1 MTQGDTLS
9 EGFEIEPLEGELEE
23 ALSDLKAGQRRQ
35 DEALGTVVR
44 GVGSLDIAVSTV
56 LAEIAGLRGELSEVA
71 AEVLDVRQ
79 SVRAVDDAVAQLH
92 DVFAEFTA
100 RYVQDQARV
109 AAEAE
114 LAQLTLDWQS
124 RFEQRRRTRAL
135 AHGLVHT
142 LTRDAVERGVVDA
155 AAVESCAAERLL
167 MEPSYW
173 LAPAVVALAAR
184 HRGEVQRARRAVSQA
199 FSLDP
204 AKSNLFFALTC
215 SRLGEFKE
223 AARRMDQYLRSID
236 SYALD
241 EDFQIVLDAVACREL
256 GDDAHTYAELAMKR
270 WAGQLDLARSNGEF
284 DPVADHL
291 WELRHRV
298 RNDAFPALGRLCESE
313 WDQLRR
319 GIELASVPGA
329 ALEYL
334 REQFPPEP
342 AAWAEAGTYAEGAL
356 GALIDRYDAEER
368 ALDRRMEYLR
378 RVIDHGGDAD
388 GARRSVSVD
397 DDARRPADLRTLLVN
412 AVFVPRSVLLG
423 DEARRLVL
431 RTLWPRVL
439 EATQECADRAQ
450 HLLPREL
457 AIGTDG
463 WSGVVP
469 TDPSADVDAGPLV
482 AELKGAIEERT
493 GRQVDAVRL
502 NPVRLWGAILLSLVA
517 GVLGFITAAG
527 AARSVAL
534 CLGLGCAGWAWH
546 EWRRVPVRRRELR
559 TEGSVLARQRVR
571 MLRQGLE
578 QREEFFSVWTDH
590 LHGPDGLRT
599 WGTET
604 WHEVD
609 ET

>member
-1 MTQGDTLS
+1 MS
-9 EGFEIEPLEGELEE
+9 ERFEIEPLDDELRD
-23 ALSDLKAGQRRQ
+23 ALRGLAAGQGHQHEVLGAVARR
-35 DEALGTVVR
+35 
-44 GVGSLDIAVSTV
+44 VGSLDTAVSTAH
-56 LAEIAGLRGELSEVA
+56 AEIAGVHSELAALTDELREVA
-71 AEVLDVRQ
+71 Q
-79 SVRAVDDAVAQLH
+79 SVRVVDESVSQLRDNFAQ
-92 DVFAEFTA
+92 FTE
-100 RYVQDQARV
+100 RYVKDQARA

-114 LAQLTLDWQS
+114 LARLTLDWQS

-155 AAVESCAAERLL
+155 AAVEVCAAERLL
-167 MEPSYW
+167 MEPSHW

-184 HRGEVQRARRAVSQA
+184 YQGEAQRARRAVSHA
-199 FSLDP
+199 YSLDP

-270 WAGQLDLARSNGEF
+270 WAGQLDLARSDGGL
-284 DPVADHL
+284 DPVASHL

-298 RNDAFPALGRLCESE
+298 PDDAFPELGRLCETE

-319 GIELASVPGA
+319 GWELASVPVS

-342 AAWAEAGTYAEGAL
+342 VAWTESGTYAEGAL

-368 ALDRRMEYLR
+368 VLDRRMEYLR
-378 RVIDHGGDAD
+378 RVIVHGGDVNE
-388 GARRSVSVD
+388 ARRSVDVD
-397 DDARRPADLRTLLVN
+397 DDAREPADLRTLLVN

-423 DEARRLVL
+423 GEARRLVL

-439 EATQECADRAQ
+439 EAVQECADRAW

-457 AIGTDG
+457 AIGTDE
-463 WSGVVP
+463 WSAVVP
-469 TDPSADVDAGPLV
+469 ADPSADVDAEPLV
-482 AELKGAIEERT
+482 IELTGAVEDRT
-493 GRQVDAVRL
+493 DRRVDAVQL
-502 NPVRLWGAILLSLVA
+502 NRVRLWGAGLLTLVA
-517 GVLGFITAAG
+517 SVLAFIMDAGTA
-527 AARSVAL
+527 RVVCL
-534 CLGLGCAGWAWH
+534 CLGLGFTCWAAY

-559 TEGSVLARQRVR
+559 AEGFGLARQRVR
-571 MLRQGLE
+571 TLRRGLQ
-578 QREEFFSVWTDH
+578 QREEFFGAWTDH
-590 LHGPDGLRT
+590 LRGSDELRT
-599 WGTET
+599 WGAESWREDDGT
-604 WHEVD
+604 
-609 ET
+609 